1 MKIYISTPINA
12 RSEATFEEKY
22 EAARKRVEEIAA
34 WLKTQ
39 QPDAETVSTFD
50 GRPKPDGSTEAEAIG
65 RCVQQVLESD
75 AICMDYG
82 YEKSRG
88 CRTELCAAVN
98 YSKTVFR
105 LRDTREDR
113 KKYYEHIDDG
123 AMTISENNLTVKN
136 KVL

>member
-1 MKIYISTPINA
+1 MRIYISTPLSA
-12 RSEATFEEKY
+12 RGEATFEKKY

-75 AICMDYG
+75 AICLDYG
-82 YEKSRG
+82 WQKSRG
-88 CRTELCAAVN
+88 CCTEFCAARN
-98 YSKTVFR
+98 YDKQIFC
-105 LRDTREDR
+105 LLDIREDR

-123 AMTISENNLTVKN
+123 AMTISENNKN
-136 KVL
+136 S